1 MCALKEEVIA
11 VLYEN
16 RLSKDLLGKKEGI
29 MKGKSEERN
38 KVRVG

>member
-1 MCALKEEVIA
+1 MSALKEGVMA

-16 RLSKDLLGKKEGI
+16 RLSKDFRGKKERI
-29 MKGKSEERN
+29 MKSKSEERN